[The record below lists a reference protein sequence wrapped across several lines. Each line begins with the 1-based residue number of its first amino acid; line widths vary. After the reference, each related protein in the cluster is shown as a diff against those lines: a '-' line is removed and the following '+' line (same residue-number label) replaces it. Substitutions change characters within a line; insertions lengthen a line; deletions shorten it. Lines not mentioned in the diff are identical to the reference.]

1 MMCVNTTCDAH
12 ANGEKELYLN
22 FRWDKKSCSPN
33 KLQFIPL
40 YCVPLKEMIKK
51 FHTQIQSLMIK
62 FKTFL
67 NLNQPINQY
76 GSHLCSCLAD
86 FLSNLSVENIPESRK
101 IDD

>member
-1 MMCVNTTCDAH
+1 MMCVNTTSDAH

-40 YCVPLKEMIKK
+40 YCVALKEMIKK

-76 GSHLCSCLAD
+76 GSHLCSYVLLI
-86 FLSNLSVENIPESRK
+86 F
-101 IDD
+101 